1 MKFPPNDMSVV
12 FAQLPL
18 ADPSVVEMTLL
29 CECEDLHFDLPELNS
44 QRGYA
49 RDSDRHHRHRDTRS
63 NTRSEP
69 TSANVTREFALRL
82 RADGPLGVEEEEN

>member
-18 ADPSVVEMTLL
+18 AETSVVESTLL
-29 CECEDLHFDLPELNS
+29 CEFEDLHFDLPELNS

-49 RDSDRHHRHRDTRS
+49 RDSDRHYR
-63 NTRSEP
+63 
-69 TSANVTREFALRL
+69 TS
-82 RADGPLGVEEEEN
+82 